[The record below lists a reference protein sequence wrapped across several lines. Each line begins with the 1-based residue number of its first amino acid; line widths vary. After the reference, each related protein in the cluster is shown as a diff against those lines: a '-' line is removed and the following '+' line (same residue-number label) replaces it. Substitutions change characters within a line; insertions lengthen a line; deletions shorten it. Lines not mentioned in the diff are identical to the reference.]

1 LTGYDDFIERLEAA
15 LGGEEGREDFLVYLQ
30 ELTRDQRAELVAEAD
45 RREPEAEGERE
56 RREKMSA
63 IEKTDDQPGREPSV
77 GEAERPDGKIPGGE
91 TTTPLFL
98 RNGTEGRKGDEQD
111 EKDEMGE

>member
-15 LGGEEGREDFLVYLQ
+15 LYGGEGREDFLAYLQ
-30 ELTRDQRAELVAEAD
+30 ELTKDQRAELVAEAD

-56 RREKMSA
+56 MREGVSA
-63 IEKTDDQPGREPSV
+63 MERTDDQPEEEPEQS
-77 GEAERPDGKIPGGE
+77 EAERPAGKIPGGE
-91 TTTPLFL
+91 TPTPLFL
-98 RNGTEGRKGDEQD
+98 RNGTEGRKGDAQD